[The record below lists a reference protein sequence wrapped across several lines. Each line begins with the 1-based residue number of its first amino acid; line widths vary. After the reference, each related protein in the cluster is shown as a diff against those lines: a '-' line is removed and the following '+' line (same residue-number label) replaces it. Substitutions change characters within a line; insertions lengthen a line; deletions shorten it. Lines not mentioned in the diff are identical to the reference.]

1 MKRLGH
7 FEDGKL
13 LTAGE
18 KALVV
23 MLAAG
28 VFGYWAGFNLST
40 PGVAV
45 PFPVAAAS
53 ARPASPAPARVT
65 APDASRPAH
74 ASVGTASVRDDPPK
88 RTF

>member
-23 MLAAG
+23 MLVAG
-28 VFGYWAGFNLST
+28 VFGYWAGFNLSM

-53 ARPASPAPARVT
+53 ARPASAEPARVESPE
-65 APDASRPAH
+65 APRQAH
-74 ASVGTASVRDDPPK
+74 ASAGTAPLRNESSP
-88 RTF
+88 TF

>member
-23 MLAAG
+23 MLVAG

-53 ARPASPAPARVT
+53 ARPAAAEPARV
-65 APDASRPAH
+65 APVEAPRPAH
-74 ASVGTASVRDDPPK
+74 ASVGTVSVRDGPPK
-88 RTF
+88 PTF

>member
-53 ARPASPAPARVT
+53 TRPASAEPARVASPEAARQARASAGT
-65 APDASRPAH
+65 APLRS
-74 ASVGTASVRDDPPK
+74 DPSSP
-88 RTF
+88 TF

>member
-7 FEDGKL
+7 IEDGHL

-23 MLAAG
+23 MLVAG

-40 PGVAV
+40 PGIAD
-45 PFPVAAAS
+45 PFPVRPPARDLPRRRRRAGS
-53 ARPASPAPARVT
+53 RRPAA
-65 APDASRPAH
+65 
-74 ASVGTASVRDDPPK
+74 
-88 RTF
+88 